1 MPVTAITLVCN
12 PARPALDPEIT
23 DAVLNALGG
32 FGRAESQTLA
42 SGIAEDYVIA
52 AAPPR
57 AELAEALA
65 SLLGR
70 LPIDLIIQPAR
81 HRRKRFLIADMDSTI
96 IGQECID
103 ELADFAGLMPEISAI
118 TERAMRGELDFE
130 DALKERVGMLA
141 GLSEDTLEK
150 CFKTRITLNPGAQT
164 LVRTMNA
171 MGGGTMLVS
180 GGFTFFVERVARQA
194 GFQDFRANHLEIE
207 NGRLTGK
214 VWPPI
219 IGRNA
224 KKSSLLE
231 AIERLGVSPDETL
244 AVGDGANDLDML
256 GAAGLGVAYRGKPQ
270 VAAAADAR
278 IDHGDLTAL
287 LYAQGIRQTQF
298 AQ

>member
-1 MPVTAITLVCN
+1 
-12 PARPALDPEIT
+12 
-23 DAVLNALGG
+23 
-32 FGRAESQTLA
+32 
-42 SGIAEDYVIA
+42 
-52 AAPPR
+52 
-57 AELAEALA
+57 
-65 SLLGR
+65 
-70 LPIDLIIQPAR
+70 
-81 HRRKRFLIADMDSTI
+81 
-96 IGQECID
+96 
-103 ELADFAGLMPEISAI
+103 
-118 TERAMRGELDFE
+118 
-130 DALKERVGMLA
+130 
-141 GLSEDTLEK
+141 
-150 CFKTRITLNPGAQT
+150 
-164 LVRTMNA
+164 
-171 MGGGTMLVS
+171 
-180 GGFTFFVERVARQA
+180 
-194 GFQDFRANHLEIE
+194 FRANHLEIE